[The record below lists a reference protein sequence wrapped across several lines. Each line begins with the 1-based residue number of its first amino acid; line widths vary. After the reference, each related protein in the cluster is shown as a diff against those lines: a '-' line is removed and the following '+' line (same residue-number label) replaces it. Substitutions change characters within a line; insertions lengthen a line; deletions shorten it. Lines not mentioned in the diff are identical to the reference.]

1 MRTGKWTWIGLMVV
15 VCLAC
20 QAQAARSSGAELNDR
35 ISVLEK
41 ELADL
46 KRDAGSDG
54 TEKHS
59 LWSSLDIQLYG
70 FVKADASHDNSR
82 TTTGNF
88 VLYVDP
94 EATNEDDDEFN
105 LTANQTR
112 LGFNISGPSTET
124 MKTKGKI
131 EFDFYGS
138 NASENKAKLQI
149 RHAYVTLDW
158 PDDQFSLLF
167 GQTWDV
173 VSPLLPSTL
182 NYPVLWDAGN
192 IGYRRPQ
199 IRATKSYT
207 LNEDVTLKL
216 EGALARTI
224 GRTDIMNSETGEDSG
239 VPTLQGRVSVSFPFF
254 GPKPTIVGVSGHL
267 GEEEYDLNAAGRN
280 MEFESE
286 SINLDVTQPVNE
298 WLTVKAE
305 AFCGKNLNAYLGGI
319 GQGVNTTMLN
329 EIDSKGGWV
338 AASLGPWDEWR
349 FNVGAGVDSADR
361 DDVNGTTTLRTLNSC
376 VFGNV
381 CYALN
386 ANTQIGLELSRWNT
400 NYRGMSDAENT
411 RVQASFIYKF

>member
-1 MRTGKWTWIGLMVV
+1 MRTGKWIWIGVIMV
-15 VCLAC
+15 VCLAG
-20 QAQAARSSGAELNDR
+20 QAQGARTSGAALNDR
-35 ISVLEK
+35 ISALEK
-41 ELADL
+41 EIAEL

-54 TEKHS
+54 TEKQS

-70 FVKADASHDNSR
+70 FVKADASYDDSR
-82 TTTGNF
+82 TTSGNF
-88 VLYVDP
+88 VLYADP

-112 LGFNISGPSTET
+112 LGFNISGPSSET
-124 MKTKGKI
+124 MKTAGKI
-131 EFDFYGS
+131 EFDFYG
-138 NASENKAKLQI
+138 NYASENKAKLQV
-149 RHAYVTLDW
+149 RHAYMTLDW
-158 PDDQFSLLF
+158 PDDRFSLLF

-199 IRATKSYT
+199 IRATKSYA

-224 GRTDIMNSETGEDSG
+224 GRTDPTDSESGEDSG
-239 VPTLQGRVSVSFPFF
+239 SPTLQGRVSLAFPFF
-254 GPKPTIVGVSGHL
+254 GPKPTTVGVSGHV
-267 GEEEYDLNAAGRN
+267 GEEEYDLDATGRN
-280 MEFESE
+280 VDFDSQ

-305 AFCGKNLNAYLGGI
+305 LFSGENLNAYLGGI
-319 GQGVNTTMLN
+319 GQGVNTTGLN

-361 DDVNGTTTLRTLNSC
+361 GDLNAGQRTLNSC
-376 VFGNV
+376 LFGNV

-386 ANTQIGLELSRWNT
+386 AHTQVGLELSRWNT
-400 NYRGMSDAENT
+400 NYKGPGDAENM

>member
-1 MRTGKWTWIGLMVV
+1 MRTGKWTWMVVVVV
-15 VCLAC
+15 VCLVF
-20 QAQAARSSGAELNDR
+20 QVLAAPSSGAELNDR
-35 ISVLEK
+35 ISALEK

-46 KRDAGSDG
+46 KRDAGADG
-54 TEKHS
+54 PEKKS

-70 FVKADASHDNSR
+70 YVKADASYDDSR
-82 TTTGNF
+82 TTPGNF
-88 VLYVDP
+88 VLYTDS

-112 LGFNISGPSTET
+112 LGFNINGPSTDT
-124 MKTKGKI
+124 MKTSGKI
-131 EFDFYGS
+131 EFDFYG
-138 NASENKAKLQI
+138 NYASENKAKLQV
-149 RHAYVTLDW
+149 RHAYMTLDW

-199 IRATKSYT
+199 IRATKSYD
-207 LNEDVTLKL
+207 LNQDVTLKL

-224 GRTDIMNSETGEDSG
+224 GRTDPTNSETGEDSG
-239 VPTLQGRVSVSFPFF
+239 KPTLQGRVSVSFPFF
-254 GPKPTIVGVSGHL
+254 GHKRTTVGVSGHV
-267 GEEEYDLNAAGRN
+267 GEEEYDLDATGRN
-280 MEFESE
+280 VDFDSQ
-286 SINLDVTQPVNE
+286 SINLDVTQPVND

-305 AFCGKNLNAYLGGI
+305 AFSGENLNAYLGGI
-319 GQGVNTTMLN
+319 GQGVNTTTLN

-361 DDVNGTTTLRTLNSC
+361 GDLNAGQRTLNSC

-386 ANTQIGLELSRWNT
+386 AHTQIGLELSQWNT
-400 NYRGMSDAENT
+400 NYKGVDDADNF